1 MSRISHAKAHL
12 QSALAAQAGSE
23 TAQADKATAN
33 EYELM
38 LMKLAEDKRRLKE
51 LQSIERRAEVKATLL
66 PDYLPWIEGTLAS
79 DSGRQDDVLMT
90 VFVWAIDIGEFKLA
104 VRIANYAIQH
114 GMTMPDQ
121 YKRDVPCVLA
131 EDIAEAALKA
141 TDEARIA
148 MLVEIEQALA
158 ITAERDMPDEVRA
171 KLYKAYGYT
180 LRAANEP
187 AQARAALAR
196 AFELHDKVG
205 VKKDIERLDTIL
217 KNLPD
222 DQAAKAE
229 NGG

>member
-196 AFELHDKVG
+196 AFELHDKSG
-205 VKKDIERLDTIL
+205 VKKDIERLDTII

-222 DQAAKAE
+222 DQASKAE